1 MQRDQKQLLTDAP
14 MYIWSEKLGEI
25 RGTCLCLCVCF
36 EISRKLSR
44 FSKETP
50 QRSNQQISCINT
62 HLQDKIKK
70 SKITQQNLFQKS
82 SCQIIWFN
90 CGNKWKN
97 SSECRCAFKTVPLI
111 PLGLS
116 LFFLLFLSLPGIK
129 MNKRTKMMSQF
140 RNYKVTELYI

>member
-1 MQRDQKQLLTDAP
+1 MLPCISGLRNWEK
-14 MYIWSEKLGEI
+14 SEVHV
-25 RGTCLCLCVCF
+25 CLCVCF

-44 FSKETP
+44 LSKETP

-116 LFFLLFLSLPGIK
+116 LFFYCFYPCLVSK
-129 MNKRTKMMSQF
+129 WTK
-140 RNYKVTELYI
+140 ELKWWVNLEITR